1 MPVDPR
7 QADGVRVVK
16 TPKHI
21 VAIGKD
27 LVKAGTDPKA
37 QVDLVMRRLN
47 DLALTIAF
55 LPTSVEE
62 REALAVRVAEQL
74 PKAVKAALDRAG
86 HPPL

>member
-1 MPVDPR
+1 MR
-7 QADGVRVVK
+7 

-21 VAIGKD
+21 VSIGKD
-27 LVKAGTDPKA
+27 LVKAGTDPNA

-62 REALAVRVAEQL
+62 REALAAAVAKRL
-74 PKAVKAALDRAG
+74 PEAVKAALDGAG